1 MEKLTKTNTLLIS
14 MKKLNWAIAVTFLT
28 AALTFAQEEKKQQ
41 DIKSIK
47 DMCGCY
53 DITFKYT
60 ETFAPEVDYEQ
71 HHDYTAYGRELAIL
85 VEENENKVSLQ
96 HLLVLHDTMVIKHWR
111 QDWLYENQKI
121 FHYDKDNNWV
131 FSTLPKDQVKGQ
143 WAQLVYSIDDSPRY
157 AGSATWVHADGRNYW
172 ENKSDSPLP
181 RREYSKRSDY
191 NVLKRGNRHEITDYG
206 WVHEQDNDKVI
217 REEGSK
223 DVLLV
228 EEKGYNI
235 YMKVDDKLC
244 EAAAKWWAEHGEFW
258 AKARGAWDEVFKRE
272 GDLTIKDQVAD
283 KSLSSKFYEL
293 EKENVGK
300 NEILKVIKEYI
311 DDKTGNQSAG
321 K

>member
-1 MEKLTKTNTLLIS
+1 
-14 MKKLNWAIAVTFLT
+14 MKKFNLALSVLLMT
-28 AALTFAQEEKKQQ
+28 AAMVSAQKDKKKQ

-85 VEENENKVSLQ
+85 VEDSEDKISIQ
-96 HLLVLHDTMVIKHWR
+96 HLLVLNDTMVIKHWR

-131 FSTLPKDQVKGQ
+131 FSTLPKEQVKGQ
-143 WAQLVYSIDDSPRY
+143 WTQKVYQVDDSPRY
-157 AGSATWVHADGRNYW
+157 SGSATWVHADGKHYW
-172 ENKSDSPLP
+172 ENTSDSPLP

-191 NVLKRGNRHEITDYG
+191 NVMKRGNRQEITDFG

-217 REEGSK
+217 REKGSK
-223 DVLLV
+223 DVLLAQ
-228 EEKGYNI
+228 EKGFNI
-235 YMKVDDKLC
+235 YTKIAEEQCAV
-244 EAAAKWWAEHGEFW
+244 AAKWWAEHGEFW
-258 AKARGAWDEVFKRE
+258 AAARTVWDKFFDRQ
-272 GDLTIKDQVAD
+272 GDLTLKEKVAD
-283 KSLSSKFYEL
+283 KPMFMRFYDL
-293 EKENVGK
+293 EKEHADKEAIENA
-300 NEILKVIKEYI
+300 IKEFI
-311 DDKTGNQSAG
+311 DDTKTKSTTS